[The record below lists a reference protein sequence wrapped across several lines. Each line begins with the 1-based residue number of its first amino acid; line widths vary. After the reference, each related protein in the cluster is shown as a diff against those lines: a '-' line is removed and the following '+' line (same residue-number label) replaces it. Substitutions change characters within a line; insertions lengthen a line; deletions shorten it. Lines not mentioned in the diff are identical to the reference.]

1 MQNSQ
6 SYGFARFL
14 QCKFAELNSM
24 WPQLY
29 DGRRAGWCFIT
40 FTVGADKCSKVWDQG
55 NGWEVSDV
63 CDLQRPQQRAQP
75 LCTKSGSGLNTHL
88 SWGEYVALVL
98 NNDHRYFQYGTAEV
112 TDWSV
117 THLRGLRS
125 MQTFSKMSLR
135 NWGALSWTT
144 WWIRKRAFRYSRK
157 RFIKPTKC
165 SAVRMLPGTAS
176 VERVACDKYI
186 WIHGI

>member
-1 MQNSQ
+1 
-6 SYGFARFL
+6 
-14 QCKFAELNSM
+14 M

-40 FTVGADKCSKVWDQG
+40 FTVGADKCGKVWDQG

-98 NNDHRYFQYGTAEV
+98 NNDHQYFQYGTAEE

-117 THLRGLRS
+117 THLRGLRINADLLKDVFEELRGTLLNHMMDS
-125 MQTFSKMSLR
+125 QTCLQVLQEALHKAHEVLCSADAARHSLCR
-135 NWGALSWTT
+135 ESRMWQIYLDT
-144 WWIRKRAFRYSRK
+144 WYLK
-157 RFIKPTKC
+157 KC
-165 SAVRMLPGTAS
+165 SYLKLNSHKRSLLGF
-176 VERVACDKYI
+176 I
-186 WIHGI
+186 L